1 MKIGMSGNYSN
12 VELLL
17 TLASTLVVPYTWLA
31 ADRAS
36 KLQQTECLCVDALW
50 RWSYKRH
57 VKCHNQ
63 NNRDRH
69 TNTAKTANTKVYR
82 DLVDDS

>member
-50 RWSYKRH
+50 RW
-57 VKCHNQ
+57 
-63 NNRDRH
+63 
-69 TNTAKTANTKVYR
+69 
-82 DLVDDS
+82 